1 MTDTYAKPIVD
12 GKFWIVEQDGEKVG
26 TLHKKENNKFM
37 LSSKSGQHFFGR
49 KEELIKAFGKDFFG
63 TKIET
68 TVSSIEVRD
77 VYGYPTSCYP
87 HNPMFNVQK
96 KLPLF
101 TKSRESKSIFCA
113 GYYLIHFNKGWLK
126 AFCPK
131 LITIERNE
139 SRGPFKTKL
148 EMKQAFANVKSN

>member
-37 LSSKSGQHFFGR
+37 LSSKSGHHFFGR

-63 TKIET
+63 AKIET

-101 TKSRESKSIFCA
+101 TKSQDSKSIFCA

>member
-1 MTDTYAKPIVD
+1 
-12 GKFWIVEQDGEKVG
+12 
-26 TLHKKENNKFM
+26 M